1 VAMATH
7 NKAPGRMRGFTL
19 VELVVTLVVAAI
31 LSVGVL
37 SYINDSLRG
46 LVLARTQN
54 QLASE
59 ARALLGRLTVELY
72 NAVPNSL
79 RIAPTGNGNQCLEF
93 IPFSH
98 VSTYVEAPFS
108 EADDHIDVIATDAS
122 NPLPSGMQVG
132 LHAVLYPIEANP
144 LYDLDANGPVALVD
158 EVDAVPGAPELARLQ
173 LSTTHSF
180 PRRSP
185 LDRVFL
191 SSTPVSFCIE
201 GKRLYRY
208 AGYGFSPAQC
218 GPADSGCP
226 LMTAGSKGLL
236 AENIDNADLQAFTYT
251 PGTLQRNGLILF
263 DLRLRRGDS
272 TLALQHE
279 LLLRN
284 VP

>member
-1 VAMATH
+1 MD
-7 NKAPGRMRGFTL
+7 GFTL

-37 SYINDSLRG
+37 NYINDTVRG
-46 LVLARTQN
+46 LMLARTQN

-72 NAVPNSL
+72 NSVPNSL
-79 RIAPTGNGNQCLEF
+79 RIAPVGNGNQCLEF

-98 VSTYVEAPFS
+98 ASTYVDAPFS
-108 EADDHIDVIATDAS
+108 EARDHLDIIATDSS
-122 NPLPSGMQVG
+122 NPLPSGPQAD
-132 LHAVLYPIEANP
+132 LYAVLYPIEPAP
-144 LYDLDANGPVALVD
+144 LYDLNANGPVSEVTA
-158 EVDAVPGAPELARLQ
+158 VDAVPMEPVLARLQ
-173 LSTTHSF
+173 LNAMHSF

-191 SSTPVSFCIE
+191 ASSPVSFCIE
-201 GKRLYRY
+201 GPRLYRY
-208 AGYGFSPAQC
+208 TDYGFSPTQC
-218 GPADSGCP
+218 GPQDSGCP
-226 LMTAGSKGLL
+226 LTSGSKGLL
-236 AENIDNADLQAFTYT
+236 AENLDNADLQAFTYT
-251 PGTLQRNGLILF
+251 PGTLQRNGLVLF
-263 DLRLRRGDS
+263 DLRLRSGDS